1 MAALTRRHARET
13 AAAAQSRTGGMKV
26 VKDGRNH
33 HHERRERKSWPGRPE
48 SGMRAANETANSLIS
63 RTLAAEEDWPL
74 LLVLG
79 RMTFPSLNR
88 TGV

>member
-48 SGMRAANETANSLIS
+48 SGMRAANETSLIS
-63 RTLAAEEDWPL
+63 RTLAVEEYWPL